1 MGTMSQQKRPHKRY
15 TPKFFH
21 CDDVPRQTTSSDM
34 PELVSVTENS
44 FSNECRPHQAGKHT
58 ERVLEQRGE
67 RDSRVR
73 VRVAIA
79 WSARWLAV
87 YAMSGSKAMAS
98 KLARIDHHTADYH
111 LKEDRGFAAQAE
123 AAKAH
128 AIDLLHTRCMQRA
141 LEGDM
146 EPVYWQGILVDHV
159 RKFDNRLQIEMLR
172 AHMPATFKT
181 PGEALTNIETG
192 DKMLVNG

>member
-1 MGTMSQQKRPHKRY
+1 MSQQKRPHKRY

-123 AAKAH
+123 AAKAIGR
-128 AIDLLHTRCMQRA
+128 ASSWITFVSSIIDCRSRCSGRTCRPPSRHR
-141 LEGDM
+141 GK
-146 EPVYWQGILVDHV
+146 H
-159 RKFDNRLQIEMLR
+159 
-172 AHMPATFKT
+172 
-181 PGEALTNIETG
+181 
-192 DKMLVNG
+192 